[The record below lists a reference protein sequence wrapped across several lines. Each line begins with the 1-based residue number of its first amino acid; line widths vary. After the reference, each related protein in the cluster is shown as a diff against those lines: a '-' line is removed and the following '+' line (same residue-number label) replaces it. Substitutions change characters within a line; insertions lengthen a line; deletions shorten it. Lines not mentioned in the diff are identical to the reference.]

1 MATLI
6 EAAHGAGIFRRTIE
20 KAIAEL
26 REELFGS
33 YRPERHYMRGPGPKC
48 QERAHHE
55 TVSH

>member
-6 EAAHGAGIFRRTIE
+6 EAAYNAGTIRRTIE
-20 KAIAEL
+20 KAVTEL

-48 QERAHHE
+48 QERARNE
-55 TVSH
+55 TVAH